1 MKLRRMVALVLSGA
15 VAAVAGGRAKEL
27 RPNIVFIL
35 ADDLGIKDLGCYGSD
50 YYRTP
55 HLDGLAREG
64 MRFTRA
70 YAAAPICSPT
80 RAAILTGRTPHRVHL
95 TDALPWDRLPANPK
109 RIPPEYVKELPAAHA
124 TYARALQSA
133 GYRTALVGKWHLGN
147 EHAFFEQRGH
157 EAYGFD
163 EAFEA
168 DYTLINEVD
177 KAVEAL
183 TDEALAFIER
193 NKGRPFMLS
202 LCHHTTHVPLA
213 CPPEYEARYD
223 GVPKG
228 KNQTNQKYAGMVSHL
243 DDSVQ
248 RLLEQLKACGIER
261 NTVVVFTSDNGGL
274 GAETSNLPFRGGKSN
289 LYEGGIRI
297 PLVVRW
303 PGVVAAGS
311 LCAVP
316 VHSADWFPTFL
327 DLAGPKPM
335 PEAHVDGQSL
345 LPLLHQRG
353 GFPERDLFW
362 HLPHYREEG
371 PQSAVLA
378 GNWKL
383 IHQIEPD
390 AFELY
395 DLSADPSEARD
406 VAARY
411 PAETARLR
419 NLLED
424 HLTASGAQRMRANPA
439 WDPACPPG
447 RIRNFGTFYPKQGG
461 TYVQVQDEP
470 YPPWF
475 DRAGEGER

>member
-1 MKLRRMVALVLSGA
+1 
-15 VAAVAGGRAKEL
+15 
-27 RPNIVFIL
+27 
-35 ADDLGIKDLGCYGSD
+35 
-50 YYRTP
+50 
-55 HLDGLAREG
+55 
-64 MRFTRA
+64 
-70 YAAAPICSPT
+70 
-80 RAAILTGRTPHRVHL
+80 
-95 TDALPWDRLPANPK
+95 
-109 RIPPEYVKELPAAHA
+109 
-124 TYARALQSA
+124 
-133 GYRTALVGKWHLGN
+133 
-147 EHAFFEQRGH
+147 
-157 EAYGFD
+157 
-163 EAFEA
+163 
-168 DYTLINEVD
+168 
-177 KAVEAL
+177 
-183 TDEALAFIER
+183 
-193 NKGRPFMLS
+193 MLS
-202 LCHHTTHVPLA
+202 LCHHTPHVPLA

-228 KNQTNQKYAGMVSHL
+228 KNQTNKKYAGMVSHL

-248 RLLEQLKACGIER
+248 RLLDQLKACGIER

-274 GAETSNLPFRGGKSN
+274 GAETSNLPFRGGKST

-297 PLVVRW
+297 PLIVQW
-303 PGVVAAGS
+303 PGVVKAGS
-311 LCAVP
+311 VCAVP

-327 DLAGPKPM
+327 DLAGLKPM
-335 PEAHVDGQSL
+335 PEAHRDGQSL

-371 PQSAVLA
+371 PQSAVLS

-395 DLSADPSEARD
+395 DLSADPAESRD
-406 VAARY
+406 VAAQY

-424 HLTASGAQRMRANPA
+424 HLTASSAQRMRTNPA
-439 WDPACPPG
+439 WDPSRPPG

-461 TYVQVQDEP
+461 TYVQVKDEP